1 MTSIK
6 AVAELDGYDIA
17 SQLEPRQG
25 LQLIKVIDLAYA
37 DGEFTESVIL
47 MLYNDLKRE
56 YDQDE
61 WDRFMKELT

>member
-6 AVAELDGYDIA
+6 VVAELDGYDIA
-17 SQLEPRQG
+17 SQLEPQQG
-25 LQLIKVIDLAYA
+25 LQLIKEIDLAYA

-61 WDRFMKELT
+61 WDRFLKELT